1 MFTTVTYAIKSSL
14 NKIRNIR
21 SIVFMCFYLKLFVN
35 IENYFLSRVG
45 KSFKLLPSGQF
56 KGIKNGGI
64 PHRSS

>member
-35 IENYFLSRVG
+35 IENYFLS
-45 KSFKLLPSGQF
+45 
-56 KGIKNGGI
+56 KGRQII
-64 PHRSS
+64 QIAAIRSI